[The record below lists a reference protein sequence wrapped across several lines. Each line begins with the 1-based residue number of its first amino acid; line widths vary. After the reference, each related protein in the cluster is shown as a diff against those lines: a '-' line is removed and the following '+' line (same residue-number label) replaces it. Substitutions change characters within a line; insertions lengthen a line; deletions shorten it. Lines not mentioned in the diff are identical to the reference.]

1 MPELISGVHPTR
13 MELLT
18 LRKRRKI
25 AERGRDLLREK
36 LDALMI
42 EFFQFVREIATLRE
56 KAQRLLSE
64 AYDEFVEAQMAMGSM
79 KLEQT
84 STGVE
89 DRFSIETKSRNVI
102 GVTIPYIQVTLKPLS
117 AFPYNP
123 YDTSIRLDEAT
134 VKMAEA
140 IKAIAELSS
149 AEAAVRKLAEAIA
162 ATKRRVNSLE
172 YVIIP
177 RMLATIRYIEMHLE
191 EAEREDFF
199 RLKRI
204 KGRMAKEKPAELVDL
219 DLLNQQIQA

>member
-1 MPELISGVHPTR
+1 MPELISGIHPTR

-42 EFFQFVREIATLRE
+42 EFFQFVREITALRN
-56 KAQRLLSE
+56 KAQKLLTE
-64 AYDEFVEAQMAMGSM
+64 AYDDFIEAQMAIGSM
-79 KLEQT
+79 RLEQT
-84 STGVE
+84 AVRVE
-89 DRFSIETKSRNVI
+89 DRFTIETKSRNVI
-102 GVTIPYIQVTLKPLS
+102 GVTIPYIQVVLTPLS

-123 YDTSIRLDEAT
+123 YDTSIKLDEAT
-134 VKMAEA
+134 LKMAEA

-149 AEAAVRKLAEAIA
+149 AEAAVKKLAEAIA
-162 ATKRRVNSLE
+162 STKRRVNSLE

-204 KGRMAKEKPAELVDL
+204 KGRMAKEKPVEVNLPAE
-219 DLLNQQIQA
+219 

>member
-1 MPELISGVHPTR
+1 

-42 EFFQFVREIATLRE
+42 EFFQFVREITALRS
-56 KAQRLLSE
+56 KAQKLLTE
-64 AYDEFVEAQMAMGSM
+64 AYDDFVEAQMAIGSVR
-79 KLEQT
+79 LEQT
-84 STGVE
+84 SVGVE
-89 DRFSIETKSRNVI
+89 DRFTIETKARNVI

-123 YDTSIRLDEAT
+123 YDTSIKLDEAT
-134 VKMAEA
+134 LKMAEA
-140 IKAIAELSS
+140 IKAVAELSS
-149 AEAAVRKLAEAIA
+149 AEAAVKKLAEAIA
-162 ATKRRVNSLE
+162 STKRRVNSLE

-177 RMLATIRYIEMHLE
+177 RMLASIRYIEMHLE

-204 KGRMAKEKPAELVDL
+204 KGRMAKENPVEL
-219 DLLNQQIQA
+219 DLLSE

>member
-1 MPELISGVHPTR
+1 MPELISGIHPTR

-42 EFFQFVREIATLRE
+42 EFFQFVREITALRS
-56 KAQRLLSE
+56 KAQKLLTE
-64 AYDEFVEAQMAMGSM
+64 AYDDFVEAQMAIGSVR
-79 KLEQT
+79 LEQA
-84 STGVE
+84 SVRVE
-89 DRFSIETKSRNVI
+89 DRFTIETKTRNVI
-102 GVTIPYIQVTLKPLS
+102 GVTIPYIQVTLKPLV

-123 YDTSIRLDEAT
+123 YDTSIKLDEAT
-134 VKMAEA
+134 LKMAEA

-149 AEAAVRKLAEAIA
+149 AEAAVKKLAEAIA
-162 ATKRRVNSLE
+162 STKRRVNSLE

-204 KGRMAKEKPAELVDL
+204 KGRMAKESPVEL
-219 DLLNQQIQA
+219 DLLSD

>member
-1 MPELISGVHPTR
+1 MPELIAGIHPTR

-42 EFFQFVREIATLRE
+42 EFFQFVREITNLRA
-56 KAQRLLSE
+56 KAQEQLAK
-64 AYDEFVEAQMAMGSM
+64 AYANFIDAQMAMGYM

-84 STGVE
+84 SIGVE
-89 DRFSIETKSRNVI
+89 DRFSIDPKSRNVI
-102 GVTIPYIQVTLKPLS
+102 GVIVPYLQVNVKPLDG
-117 AFPYNP
+117 FPYNV
-123 YDTSIRLDEAT
+123 YDTSIKLDVAT
-134 VKMAEA
+134 ISMAEA
-140 IKAIAELSS
+140 IKLIAELSS
-149 AEAAVRKLAEAIA
+149 AEAALMKLAQAIA

-172 YVIIP
+172 YIVIP
-177 RMLATIRYIEMHLE
+177 RMVGTIRYIEMHLE

-204 KGRMAKEKPAELVDL
+204 KGRMAKAE
-219 DLLNQQIQA
+219 AAA

>member
-1 MPELISGVHPTR
+1 

-18 LRKRRKI
+18 LRKRRRI

-42 EFFQFVREIATLRE
+42 EFFQFVREITTLRE
-56 KAQRLLSE
+56 RAQQLLAE
-64 AYDEFVEAQMAMGSM
+64 AYEEFVEAQMAMGSM

-84 STGVE
+84 SIGVE
-89 DRFSIETKSRNVI
+89 DRFSIETKTRNVI
-102 GVTIPYIQVTLKPLS
+102 GVTIPYIQVMLKPLS

-123 YDTSIRLDEAT
+123 YDTSIKLDEAT
-134 VKMAEA
+134 VKMADA

-149 AEAAVRKLAEAIA
+149 AEAAVKKLAEAIA
-162 ATKRRVNSLE
+162 STKRRVNSLE

-204 KGRMAKEKPAELVDL
+204 KGRMAKEKRVDL
-219 DLLNQQIQA
+219 DLLDEQIHA

>member
-1 MPELISGVHPTR
+1 MPELIAGVHPTR

-18 LRKRRKI
+18 LRKRRNI

-42 EFFQFVREIATLRE
+42 EFFQFVREITTLRTR
-56 KAQRLLSE
+56 AQNLLAE
-64 AYDEFVEAQMAMGSM
+64 AYNEFVEAQMAMGYM

-84 STGVE
+84 SVGVE
-89 DRFSIETKSRNVI
+89 DRYSIESKSRNVI
-102 GVTIPYIQVTLKPLS
+102 GVTIPYIQVHVKPL
-117 AFPYNP
+117 AGFPYNI
-123 YDTSIRLDEAT
+123 YDTSVKLDLAT
-134 VKMAEA
+134 LKMADA

-149 AEAAVRKLAEAIA
+149 AEAAVKKLAEAIA

-177 RMLATIRYIEMHLE
+177 RMLATIRYIEQHLE

-204 KGRMAKEKPAELVDL
+204 KSRMAKVEAEKQEQLIA
-219 DLLNQQIQA
+219 

>member
-1 MPELISGVHPTR
+1 MPELIAGIHPTR

-42 EFFQFVREIATLRE
+42 EFFQFVREIAALRA
-56 KAQRLLSE
+56 KAQKLLSE
-64 AYDEFVEAQMAMGSM
+64 AYEDFVEAQMAIGYV

-84 STGVE
+84 SIGVE
-89 DRFSIETKSRNVI
+89 DRFTIETKTRNVI
-102 GVTIPYIQVTLKPLS
+102 GVTIPYIQVTLEPLS
-117 AFPYNP
+117 SFPYNA
-123 YDTSIRLDEAT
+123 YDTSIKLDQAT
-134 VKMAEA
+134 LKMAEA

-149 AEAAVRKLAEAIA
+149 AEAAVKKLAEAIA
-162 ATKRRVNSLE
+162 STKRRVNSLE

-177 RMLATIRYIEMHLE
+177 RMLTTIRYIEMHLE

-204 KGRMAKEKPAELVDL
+204 KGRMAKENPVEL
-219 DLLNQQIQA
+219 DLLAK

>member
-1 MPELISGVHPTR
+1 

-18 LRKRRKI
+18 LRRRRTI

-42 EFFQFVREIATLRE
+42 EFFQFVREINSLRA
-56 KAQRLLSE
+56 KAQQLLADAYE
-64 AYDEFVEAQMAMGSM
+64 AFTEAQMAMGYTR
-79 KLEQT
+79 LEQT
-84 STGVE
+84 SVGVE
-89 DRFSIETKSRNVI
+89 DRFTIESRSRNVI
-102 GVTIPYIQVTLKPLS
+102 GVTIPYIQVNVRPLA
-117 AFPYNP
+117 AFPYNV
-123 YDTSIRLDEAT
+123 YDTSIRLDDAT
-134 VKMAEA
+134 LKMADA

-149 AEAAVRKLAEAIA
+149 AEAAVKKLAEAIA

-172 YVIIP
+172 YVVIP

-204 KGRMAKEKPAELVDL
+204 KSRMAKVERDQKAEAPLPA
-219 DLLNQQIQA
+219 

>member
-1 MPELISGVHPTR
+1 MPELITVIHPTR

-42 EFFQFVREIATLRE
+42 EFFQFVRDITALRT
-56 KAQRLLSE
+56 KAQDMLAQ
-64 AYDEFVEAQMAMGSM
+64 AYEEFVEAQMAMGYT

-84 STGVE
+84 SVGVE
-89 DRFSIETKSRNVI
+89 DRFTIETKTRNII
-102 GVTIPYIQVTLKPLS
+102 GVTIPYIQVNLKQLS
-117 AFPYNP
+117 GFPYNV
-123 YDTSIRLDEAT
+123 YDTSITLDEAT
-134 VKMAEA
+134 LKMAEA

-149 AEAAVRKLAEAIA
+149 AEAAVKKLAEAIA

-172 YVIIP
+172 YIVIP

-191 EAEREDFF
+191 EAEREEFF

-204 KGRMAKEKPAELVDL
+204 KSRMAKVELTESPIVT
-219 DLLNQQIQA
+219 

>member
-1 MPELISGVHPTR
+1 MPELITGVHPTR

-42 EFFQFVREIATLRE
+42 EFFQFVRDIATLKA
-56 KAQRLLSE
+56 KAQNLLAES
-64 AYDEFVEAQMAMGSM
+64 YDNFVAAQMAMGYT
-79 KLEQT
+79 KLQQT
-84 STGVE
+84 SIGVE
-89 DRFSIETKSRNVI
+89 DRFTIETKTRNVI
-102 GVTIPYIQVTLKPLS
+102 GVTIPYIQVNVKPLS
-117 AFPYNP
+117 GFPYNV

-134 VKMAEA
+134 LKMAEA

-149 AEAAVRKLAEAIA
+149 AEAAVKKLAEAIA
-162 ATKRRVNSLE
+162 STKRRVNSLE

-177 RMLATIRYIEMHLE
+177 RMLGTIRYIEMHLE

-204 KGRMAKEKPAELVDL
+204 KSRMAKVEVIDAP
-219 DLLNQQIQA
+219 LLAP

>member
-1 MPELISGVHPTR
+1 MPELIAGIHPTR

-42 EFFQFVREIATLRE
+42 EFFQFVREISALRT
-56 KAQRLLSE
+56 KAQQLLSD
-64 AYDEFVEAQMAMGSM
+64 AYDDFVEAQMAIGSI

-84 STGVE
+84 AVGIE
-89 DRFSIETKSRNVI
+89 DRFTIETRTRNVI
-102 GVTIPYIQVTLKPLS
+102 GVTIPYIQVTLKPLT

-123 YDTSIRLDEAT
+123 YDTSIKLDEAT
-134 VKMAEA
+134 LKMAEA

-149 AEAAVRKLAEAIA
+149 AEAAVKKLAVAIA
-162 ATKRRVNSLE
+162 STKRRVNSLE

-177 RMLATIRYIEMHLE
+177 RMLDTIRYIEMHLE

-204 KGRMAKEKPAELVDL
+204 KSRMSKENPIDL
-219 DLLNQQIQA
+219 DLLDE

>member
-1 MPELISGVHPTR
+1 MKVIPELIAGVHPTR

-42 EFFQFVREIATLRE
+42 EFFQFVREITALRS
-56 KAQRLLSE
+56 KAQNLLAE
-64 AYDEFVEAQMAMGSM
+64 AYDDFVGAQMAMGYTRLQQS
-79 KLEQT
+79 
-84 STGVE
+84 SIGVD
-89 DRFSIETKSRNVI
+89 DRFSIETKTRNVI
-102 GVTIPYIQVTLKPLS
+102 GVTIPYIQVNVKPLS
-117 AFPYNP
+117 GFPYNV
-123 YDTSIRLDEAT
+123 YDTSVRLDEAT
-134 VKMAEA
+134 LRMAEA

-149 AEAAVRKLAEAIA
+149 AEAAVKKLAEAIA

-172 YVIIP
+172 YVVIP
-177 RMLATIRYIEMHLE
+177 RMLGTIRYIEMHLE

-204 KGRMAKEKPAELVDL
+204 KSRMAKVEVIEAPIFAP
-219 DLLNQQIQA
+219 

>member
-1 MPELISGVHPTR
+1 MPELISGIHPTR

-18 LRKRRKI
+18 LRKRRTI

-42 EFFQFVREIATLRE
+42 EFFQFVREISTLRA
-56 KAQRLLSE
+56 KAQELLIE
-64 AYDEFVEAQMAMGSM
+64 AYSNFVTAQMVMGYL

-84 STGVE
+84 SVGVE
-89 DRFSIETKSRNVI
+89 DRFTIESKSRNVI
-102 GVTIPYIQVTLKPLS
+102 GVTIPYIQVSIKPLTG
-117 AFPYNP
+117 FPYSV

-134 VKMAEA
+134 LKMAEA
-140 IKAIAELSS
+140 IKAVAELSS
-149 AEAAVRKLAEAIA
+149 AEAAVRKLAQAIA

-204 KGRMAKEKPAELVDL
+204 KSRMAKEDVSEKPIA
-219 DLLNQQIQA
+219 AA

>member
-1 MPELISGVHPTR
+1 MPELIAGVHPTR

-36 LDALMI
+36 LDALML
-42 EFFQFVREIATLRE
+42 EFFQFVREIATLRA
-56 KAQRLLSE
+56 KAQELLAQ
-64 AYDEFVEAQMAMGSM
+64 AYESFVEAQMAMGYM

-84 STGVE
+84 SIGVE
-89 DRFSIETKSRNVI
+89 DRFSIDSKSRNVI
-102 GVTIPYIQVTLKPLS
+102 GVTIPYIQVNLKPLEG
-117 AFPYNP
+117 FPYNV
-123 YDTSIRLDEAT
+123 YDTSIKLDLAT
-134 VKMAEA
+134 LKMAEA

-149 AEAAVRKLAEAIA
+149 AEAAVKKLAEAIA

-172 YVIIP
+172 YVVIP

-204 KGRMAKEKPAELVDL
+204 KGRMAEEEK
-219 DLLNQQIQA
+219 

>member
-1 MPELISGVHPTR
+1 MPELIAGIHPTR

-42 EFFQFVREIATLRE
+42 EFFQFVREIAALRN
-56 KAQRLLSE
+56 KAQKLLTE
-64 AYDEFVEAQMAMGSM
+64 AYDDFVEAQMAIGSVR
-79 KLEQT
+79 LEQT
-84 STGVE
+84 SVGVE
-89 DRFSIETKSRNVI
+89 DRFTIETKARNVI

-123 YDTSIRLDEAT
+123 YDTSIKLDEAT
-134 VKMAEA
+134 LKMAEA
-140 IKAIAELSS
+140 IKAVAELSS
-149 AEAAVRKLAEAIA
+149 AEAAVKKLAEAIA
-162 ATKRRVNSLE
+162 STKRRVNSLE

-177 RMLATIRYIEMHLE
+177 RMLASIRYIEMHLE

-204 KGRMAKEKPAELVDL
+204 KGRMAKENLVEI
-219 DLLNQQIQA
+219 DLLAG

>member
-1 MPELISGVHPTR
+1 MPELISGIHPTR

-36 LDALMI
+36 LDALML
-42 EFFQFVREIATLRE
+42 EFFQFVREISTLRA
-56 KAQRLLSE
+56 KAQKLLVE
-64 AYDEFVEAQMAMGSM
+64 AYDDFVDAQMALGYM

-84 STGVE
+84 SIGVE
-89 DRFSIETKSRNVI
+89 DRFSIATKARNVI
-102 GVTIPYIQVTLKPLS
+102 GVTIPYIQVDVKPLS
-117 AFPYNP
+117 GFPYNV
-123 YDTSIRLDEAT
+123 YDTSIALDEAT
-134 VKMAEA
+134 LKMADA

-149 AEAAVRKLAEAIA
+149 AEAAVKKLAEAIA
-162 ATKRRVNSLE
+162 STKRRVNSLE

-204 KGRMAKEKPAELVDL
+204 KGRMAKEEVKAAAILTS
-219 DLLNQQIQA
+219 

>member
-1 MPELISGVHPTR
+1 MPELIAGVHPTR

-18 LRKRRKI
+18 LRKRRNI

-42 EFFQFVREIATLRE
+42 EFFQFVREISVLRA
-56 KAQRLLSE
+56 KAQNLLAE
-64 AYDEFVEAQMAMGSM
+64 AYDEFVEAQMVMGAM

-84 STGVE
+84 SIGVE
-89 DRFSIETKSRNVI
+89 DRFTIESKSRNVI
-102 GVTIPYIQVTLKPLS
+102 GVTIPYIQVNIKPLTG
-117 AFPYNP
+117 FPYNI
-123 YDTSIRLDEAT
+123 YDTSITLDEAT
-134 VKMAEA
+134 LKMAEA

-149 AEAAVRKLAEAIA
+149 AEAAVKKLAEAIA

-191 EAEREDFF
+191 EGEREDFF

-204 KGRMAKEKPAELVDL
+204 KSRMAKAEREQLKASAPAT
-219 DLLNQQIQA
+219 

>member
-1 MPELISGVHPTR
+1 MSELIAGVHPTR

-18 LRKRRKI
+18 LRRRRTI

-42 EFFQFVREIATLRE
+42 EFFQFVREITALRT
-56 KAQRLLSE
+56 KAQELLAQ
-64 AYDEFVEAQMAMGSM
+64 AYDDFVVAQMAMGYT

-84 STGVE
+84 SVGVE
-89 DRFSIETKSRNVI
+89 DRFTISTKTRNVI
-102 GVTIPYIQVTLKPLS
+102 GVTIPYIQVNVKPLS
-117 AFPYNP
+117 GFPYNV
-123 YDTSIRLDEAT
+123 YDTSITLDEAT
-134 VKMAEA
+134 LRMANA

-172 YVIIP
+172 YVVIP
-177 RMLATIRYIEMHLE
+177 RLLGTIRYIEMHLE

-204 KGRMAKEKPAELVDL
+204 KSRMAKVEAIETPVVAVYPR
-219 DLLNQQIQA
+219 

>member
-18 LRKRRKI
+18 LRKRRTI

-42 EFFQFVREIATLRE
+42 EFFQFVREITTLRT
-56 KAQRLLSE
+56 KAQDLLAQ
-64 AYDEFVEAQMAMGSM
+64 AYDDFVKAQMAIGYT

-84 STGVE
+84 SVGVE
-89 DRFSIETKSRNVI
+89 DRFTIETKTRNVI
-102 GVTIPYIQVTLKPLS
+102 GVTIPYIQVNVKPLNG
-117 AFPYNP
+117 FPYDV
-123 YDTSIRLDEAT
+123 YDTSITLDEAT
-134 VKMAEA
+134 LRMADA

-172 YVIIP
+172 YVVIP
-177 RMLATIRYIEMHLE
+177 RLLGTIRYIEMHLE

-204 KGRMAKEKPAELVDL
+204 KSRMAKVEAIETPMVA
-219 DLLNQQIQA
+219 IYPS

>member
-1 MPELISGVHPTR
+1 MPELIAGVHPTR

-18 LRKRRKI
+18 LRKRRNI

-42 EFFQFVREIATLRE
+42 EFFQFVREINTLRA
-56 KAQRLLSE
+56 KAQDLLAE
-64 AYDEFVEAQMAMGSM
+64 AYESFVEAQMAMGYM

-84 STGVE
+84 SVGVD
-89 DRFSIETKSRNVI
+89 DRFSIESKTRNII
-102 GVTIPYIQVTLKPLS
+102 GVTIPYIQVNVKPLTT
-117 AFPYNP
+117 FPYSI
-123 YDTSIRLDEAT
+123 YDTSITLDEAT
-134 VKMAEA
+134 LKMAHA

-149 AEAAVRKLAEAIA
+149 AEAAVKKLAEAIA

-177 RMLATIRYIEMHLE
+177 RMLSTIRYIEMHLE

-204 KGRMAKEKPAELVDL
+204 KSRMAKAERKAEAAIPA
-219 DLLNQQIQA
+219 A

>member
-1 MPELISGVHPTR
+1 

-42 EFFQFVREIATLRE
+42 EFFQFVREITALRN
-56 KAQRLLSE
+56 KAQALLTE
-64 AYDEFVEAQMAMGSM
+64 AYDDFVEAQMAIGSM

-84 STGVE
+84 SVGVE
-89 DRFSIETKSRNVI
+89 DRFTSETKSRNVI
-102 GVTIPYIQVTLKPLS
+102 GVTIPYIQVILKPLS
-117 AFPYNP
+117 AFPYDP
-123 YDTSIRLDEAT
+123 YDTSIKLDEAT
-134 VKMAEA
+134 LKMAEA

-149 AEAAVRKLAEAIA
+149 AEAAVKKLAEAIA
-162 ATKRRVNSLE
+162 STKRRVNSLE

-177 RMLATIRYIEMHLE
+177 RMMATIRYIEMHLE

-204 KGRMAKEKPAELVDL
+204 KGRMAKEKTFEL
-219 DLLNQQIQA
+219 DLLAEQPPLP

>member
-1 MPELISGVHPTR
+1 MPELISGIHPTR

-42 EFFQFVREIATLRE
+42 EFFQFVREITALRS
-56 KAQRLLSE
+56 KAQKLLTE
-64 AYDEFVEAQMAMGSM
+64 AYDDFVEAQMAIGSVR
-79 KLEQT
+79 LEQT
-84 STGVE
+84 SVRVE
-89 DRFSIETKSRNVI
+89 DRFTIETKTRNVI
-102 GVTIPYIQVTLKPLS
+102 GVMIPYIQVTLKPLS

-123 YDTSIRLDEAT
+123 YDTSIKLDKAT
-134 VKMAEA
+134 LKMAEA
-140 IKAIAELSS
+140 IKAVAELSS
-149 AEAAVRKLAEAIA
+149 AEAAVKKLAEAIA
-162 ATKRRVNSLE
+162 STKRRVNSLE

-204 KGRMAKEKPAELVDL
+204 KGKMAKENPVEL
-219 DLLNQQIQA
+219 DLLSE